1 MKAPQKQRQ
10 KKAVKS
16 SSVIRKV
23 SIDQQAIAQAKAD
36 DLARLNASSST
47 SRVEMPPEAPEIA
60 PKAFEIQNSTNT
72 PASTETAVQ
81 RTTDASSGSDAATP
95 TTVGAATTQQH
106 PADANGIA
114 AQAEPNHEPEVQ
126 AEPPIESQP
135 VEPQP
140 RLPEWCRTTGDWHA
154 LAEAV
159 VGLAHRDA
167 KVALPC
173 QDAALAQAAMRPL
186 VIACDGAGSAAVSEL
201 GSQALTVGLSRLV
214 HTLEVQF
221 AQLLD
226 QADSTDDDF
235 ARQMVRTLLRHAKGI
250 LQDLAAQYRREVR
263 DFRSTVLLAVVG
275 QKRWLWLKVG
285 DGAVVM
291 ERIEQRY
298 TAAATGEQLLSLH
311 PVLCSLGEVGKG
323 EFANQT
329 TFVDDALSMND
340 VQWDVLPSE
349 GLTGVAV
356 MSDGAA
362 EKLVSNDG
370 QSVAGLTSQ
379 WFDLLRQQEL
389 RRRDLTQ
396 AFYSERFVKGSTG
409 DDRCVALL
417 SAQVDWPS

>member
-10 KKAVKS
+10 KKTGKS

-36 DLARLNASSST
+36 DLARLNST
-47 SRVEMPPEAPEIA
+47 L
-60 PKAFEIQNSTNT
+60 STAEVQT
-72 PASTETAVQ
+72 AKTSTETAATRMTDPSSATQNTDQ
-81 RTTDASSGSDAATP
+81 RE
-95 TTVGAATTQQH
+95 H
-106 PADANGIA
+106 PAQNGIA
-114 AQAEPNHEPEVQ
+114 AQPAAVTAVEQPTTDLPSEPE
-126 AEPPIESQP
+126 AEPPTPKPQSEPQLQAESPAEQQA
-135 VEPQP
+135 QP
-140 RLPEWCRTTGDWHA
+140 RLPQWCRTTGEWHA

-173 QDAALAQAAMRPL
+173 QDAAIAQTATRPL

-201 GSQALTVGLSRLV
+201 GSQALTVGLGRLV

-226 QADSTDDDF
+226 QSDTTDDDF
-235 ARQMVRTLLRHAKGI
+235 ARQMVRTLLRHAKGL
-250 LQDLAAQYRREVR
+250 LQDLAAQHRREVR

>member
-1 MKAPQKQRQ
+1 MKAPAKHNR
-10 KKAVKS
+10 KKTVKN
-16 SSVIRKV
+16 SSVVRKV
-23 SIDQQAIAQAKAD
+23 NIDHAAIAQAKAD
-36 DLARLNASSST
+36 DLARLHSTLNAPSLEVAT
-47 SRVEMPPEAPEIA
+47 KATEMA
-60 PKAFEIQNSTNT
+60 ST
-72 PASTETAVQ
+72 PAT
-81 RTTDASSGSDAATP
+81 ATP
-95 TTVGAATTQQH
+95 SASTAIHEDELAH
-106 PADANGIA
+106 PVDNGIA
-114 AQAEPNHEPEVQ
+114 APAEPPVETMAVAEQPDQSAQPAPPLPDTPEA
-126 AEPPIESQP
+126 AEPPIKP
-135 VEPQP
+135 EPEP
-140 RLPEWCRTTGDWHA
+140 TAKLPDWCQTTGEWQA

-167 KVALPC
+167 KIALPC
-173 QDAALAQAAMRPL
+173 QDAALAQAGSRPL

-214 HTLEVQF
+214 YTLELQF
-221 AQLLD
+221 VQLLD
-226 QADSTDDDF
+226 QADPMPDDDF
-235 ARQMVRTLLRHAKGI
+235 ARQMVRSLMRHAKGI
-250 LQDLAAQYRREVR
+250 LQDLAAQHRREVR

-275 QKRWLWLKVG
+275 KKRWLWLKVG

-291 ERIEQRY
+291 ERIEQRH
-298 TAAATGEQLLSLH
+298 TASRSGEMMLSLH

-329 TFVDDALSMND
+329 TFVDDALNMND
-340 VQWDVLPSE
+340 VQWDLLPSE

-370 QSVAGLTSQ
+370 QTVAGLTSQ
-379 WFDLLRQQEL
+379 WFDLLRQQVL

-417 SAQVDWPS
+417 SAQVAWPS

>member
-10 KKAVKS
+10 KKTVKS

-36 DLARLNASSST
+36 DLARLNAT
-47 SRVEMPPEAPEIA
+47 SGTNRVEMPPEATAIA
-60 PKAFEIQNSTNT
+60 SKATDT
-72 PASTETAVQ
+72 ADTETIRPTIA
-81 RTTDASSGSDAATP
+81 TAATDP
-95 TTVGAATTQQH
+95 TSAAIAIQATEQPEQQSQ
-106 PADANGIA
+106 ADHDGIA
-114 AQAEPNHEPEVQ
+114 TQ
-126 AEPPIESQP
+126 AEPPIEPQP

-140 RLPEWCRTTGDWHA
+140 RLPQWCRTTGEWHA

-173 QDAALAQAAMRPL
+173 QDAAIAQAATRPL

-201 GSQALTVGLSRLV
+201 GSQALTVGLGRLV

-226 QADSTDDDF
+226 QSDTTDDDF

-250 LQDLAAQYRREVR
+250 LQDLAAQHRREVR

-298 TAAATGEQLLSLH
+298 TAAATGEQLLGLH

-379 WFDLLRQQEL
+379 WFDLLRQQAL

>member
-1 MKAPQKQRQ
+1 MKAPHKQRQ
-10 KKAVKS
+10 KKTGKS
-16 SSVIRKV
+16 SSVVRKV
-23 SIDQQAIAQAKAD
+23 HIDHQAIAQAKAD
-36 DLARLNASSST
+36 DLARLSST
-47 SRVEMPPEAPEIA
+47 L
-60 PKAFEIQNSTNT
+60 NT
-72 PASTETAVQ
+72 ADTQTPIPSAETAATGITGASRAMQ
-81 RTTDASSGSDAATP
+81 TTEQLLHPAQNGITAQPMAVPATEQP
-95 TTVGAATTQQH
+95 TTELQ
-106 PADANGIA
+106 
-114 AQAEPNHEPEVQ
+114 
-126 AEPPIESQP
+126 S
-135 VEPQP
+135 EPQP
-140 RLPEWCRTTGDWHA
+140 EQQSADAPQPQPLEPQLPEWCHTTGEWHA

-173 QDAALAQAAMRPL
+173 QDAAIAQAGARPL
-186 VIACDGAGSAAVSEL
+186 LIACDGAGSAAVSEL

-226 QADSTDDDF
+226 QSDTMDDDF
-235 ARQMVRTLLRHAKGI
+235 ARQMVRTLMRHAKGV

-263 DFRSTVLLAVVG
+263 DFRSTVLLAVIG
-275 QKRWLWLKVG
+275 KKRWLWLKVG

-291 ERIEQRY
+291 ERIEQRHSM
-298 TAAATGEQLLSLH
+298 AASGERMTTLH

-329 TFVDDALSMND
+329 TFVDDALNMND
-340 VQWDVLPSE
+340 VQWDLLPSD

-370 QSVAGLTSQ
+370 RTVAGLTSQ
-379 WFDLLRQQEL
+379 WFDLLRQQAL

-417 SAQVDWPS
+417 AAQVDWPS

>member
-1 MKAPQKQRQ
+1 MKAPHKQRQ
-10 KKAVKS
+10 KKTGKS

-23 SIDQQAIAQAKAD
+23 HIDQQAIAQAKAD
-36 DLARLNASSST
+36 DLARLSST
-47 SRVEMPPEAPEIA
+47 L
-60 PKAFEIQNSTNT
+60 NT
-72 PASTETAVQ
+72 ADTQTPIPSAATAATG
-81 RTTDASSGSDAATP
+81 TTDASGAMQSTEQLPHPAQNGVAAQPASVTATKQP
-95 TTVGAATTQQH
+95 TTELPSEPQSEPQSEPTTE
-106 PADANGIA
+106 PPTPEP
-114 AQAEPNHEPEVQ
+114 QAEPQSEQQ
-126 AEPPIESQP
+126 A
-135 VEPQP
+135 QP
-140 RLPEWCRTTGDWHA
+140 RLPEWCRTTGEWHA

-173 QDAALAQAAMRPL
+173 QDAALAQAGARPL

-201 GSQALTVGLSRLV
+201 GSQALTVGLGRLV
-214 HTLEVQF
+214 HTLELQF

-226 QADSTDDDF
+226 QSEMLDHDDF

-250 LQDLAAQYRREVR
+250 LQDLATPHRREVR
-263 DFRSTVLLAVVG
+263 DFRSTVLLAVIG
-275 QKRWLWLKVG
+275 KKRWLWLKVG

-291 ERIEQRY
+291 ERIEQRQCS
-298 TAAATGEQLLSLH
+298 TASGEPMTSLH

-340 VQWDVLPSE
+340 VQWDLLQSD

-370 QSVAGLTSQ
+370 LTVAGLTSQ
-379 WFDLLRQQEL
+379 WFDLLRQQAL